1 MRRTTS
7 LESQHASRGVRVET
21 GQLIAALGV
30 AISVAAVVGSALVG
44 LRWAGDQFPWW
55 NDSVFNWTLSIVG
68 IVAGC
73 VALASAWCLV
83 ALVFISAGARM
94 ADPTGER
101 FECFWGVERRER
113 LFASEEL
120 RRLIANEG
128 EVTAGAVRSAML
140 ARSLVTTPNEPR
152 QDRPPPTRSLSTHD
166 SSPT

>member
-1 MRRTTS
+1 MGATTS
-7 LESQHASRGVRVET
+7 LESQDARPGVRAEA

-30 AISVAAVVGSALVG
+30 AISVVAVIGSALVA

-68 IVAGC
+68 IVGGC
-73 VALASAWCLV
+73 VGLASAWCLV

-101 FECFWGVERRER
+101 FERFWGVERRER

-120 RRLIANEG
+120 RRSLANEA
-128 EVTAGAVRSAML
+128 EVTAAAVRSAML
-140 ARSLVTTPNEPR
+140 ARSLVVTTPN
-152 QDRPPPTRSLSTHD
+152 DRAYEQGASTNG
-166 SSPT
+166 TW